1 MNYDGTPMTDR
12 TAGDGMEQ
20 PVTYWVPSIAV
31 SSVDI
36 YTGEVFAPW
45 KGNLLVGALAQ
56 HELRRL
62 VLEDGRVTH
71 QEILFKN
78 GGRVRDVVVGPDG
91 FVYVVFNGPDRIPR
105 LVPVA
110 GTR

>member
-1 MNYDGTPMTDR
+1 
-12 TAGDGMEQ
+12 
-20 PVTYWVPSIAV
+20 
-31 SSVDI
+31 
-36 YTGEVFAPW
+36 
-45 KGNLLVGALAQ
+45 
-56 HELRRL
+56 
-62 VLEDGRVTH
+62 VTH